1 MSDKETLHFK
11 IGLSGTLET
20 KGPEI
25 KISVNDKEFVH
36 STLPGAELTYF
47 EFDAEVDEGN
57 CNLCIE
63 LLNKTAN
70 DTVKGDSDEI
80 VSDLLLNIDSVEI
93 DEIELGTIKWTHSD
107 YQPIYPTDYVQNQQ
121 KHGNDLSKSIKEC
134 VNLGWNGRWNLPFQ
148 SPFYIWLLE
157 NI

>member
-11 IGLSGTLET
+11 IGLSGTLEN

-25 KISVNDKEFVH
+25 KISVNNTEFVH
-36 STLPGAELTYF
+36 STLHGTELTYF
-47 EFDAEVDEGN
+47 EFDAEVDEGT
-57 CNLCIE
+57 CNLYIE
-63 LLNKTAN
+63 MLNKTSN
-70 DTVKGDSDEI
+70 DTVKGDNDQI
-80 VSDLLLNIDSVEI
+80 VSDLLLNIDCVEI

-107 YQPIYPTDYVQNQQ
+107 YQPIYPKDYAQIQLDI
-121 KHGNDLSKSIKEC
+121 GNDLPKSIKEC
-134 VNLGWNGRWNLPFQ
+134 VNLGWNGRWVLPFQ